1 VSETSSSSPLERALV
16 TLIAASVQLVPDDLA
31 TVVAEA
37 AAHLGGRDVQLLLVE
52 IGQDVLCTL
61 PSRGT
66 AAPPPVPVADSAPG
80 RALMEEAVVVE
91 PLGAATRLWVPLLD
105 SAERVGVL
113 GTTVDAVDD
122 GVKHRW
128 SMLAGLI
135 GELVVTKSRYGDALS
150 RARRVRPVSLA
161 AEMRWALLPP
171 LTYTSPSVLITGIVE
186 PAYDV
191 GGDAFDYAVSATTAH
206 VGLFDAMGHGLEASR
221 IANLAIGSYRN
232 SRRHDLSLRDTVR
245 AMDAVVST
253 EFGDSL
259 FATGQLAELDVTTG
273 LLHVANAGHP
283 PPVVF
288 HVDGTY
294 EEVRGASTRPIGL
307 GADPD
312 EAAPIQ
318 LSDGD
323 VILFHTDGIAEA
335 RDAAGEP
342 YGDQRLRRLVAE
354 MLARQVRPAELLRR
368 VVDAVLA
375 FQAEQRDDAT
385 VLLLGWRPGPDV
397 IAPSARQ

>member
-1 VSETSSSSPLERALV
+1 VSETASSSPLERALV

-206 VGLFDAMGHGLEASR
+206 VGLFDALGHGLEASR
-221 IANLAIGSYRN
+221 IANLVVGTYRHARRTGLDLLGVHAAIDS
-232 SRRHDLSLRDTVR
+232 
-245 AMDAVVST
+245 VVNR
-253 EFGDSL
+253 EFGDFT
-259 FATGQLAELDVTTG
+259 FATGAIAELDLDQG
-273 LLHVANAGHP
+273 RLRLLLAGHP
-283 PPVVF
+283 RPLLLR
-288 HVDGTY
+288 DRRLIG
-294 EEVRGASTRPIGL
+294 ELEVAPTLPLGVGDPEPIVGDIPL
-307 GADPD
+307 EPD
-312 EAAPIQ
+312 DRV
-318 LSDGD
+318 LLYSDG
-323 VILFHTDGIAEA
+323 VVEA
-335 RDAAGEP
+335 RNAEGEEFGVERLADFLVRAQAAEEP
-342 YGDQRLRRLVAE
+342 TPETMRRLSKAILGHQGTPLE
-354 MLARQVRPAELLRR
+354 
-368 VVDAVLA
+368 
-375 FQAEQRDDAT
+375 DDAT
-385 VLLLGWRPGPDV
+385 LLLVHWRRPDE
-397 IAPSARQ
+397 